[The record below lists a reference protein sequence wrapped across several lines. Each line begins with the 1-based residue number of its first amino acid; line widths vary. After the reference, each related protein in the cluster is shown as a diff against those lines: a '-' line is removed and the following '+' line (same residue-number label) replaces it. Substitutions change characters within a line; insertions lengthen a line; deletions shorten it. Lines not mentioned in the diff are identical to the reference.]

1 MFVLKSEM
9 IAKQKRFFSV
19 MGRRGGGEEGE
30 ERKKERKK
38 ENRQIHTMPND
49 LFRAVAIEL

>member
-1 MFVLKSEM
+1 M